1 MFVGHL
7 GSFGVG
13 EVKFSRYRS
22 GWGRECK
29 GWGVK
34 VEIGEAGSVFFER
47 FHSFLVPGM
56 TMCEMEMHMSFEFS
70 STSPS
75 PDASMSVRQT
85 GRGWFESST
94 QFSGVDVRFAHPVP
108 CNS

>member
-1 MFVGHL
+1 M
-7 GSFGVG
+7 
-13 EVKFSRYRS
+13 
-22 GWGRECK
+22 
-29 GWGVK
+29 K

-47 FHSFLVPGM
+47 FHSLSGM
-56 TMCEMEMHMSFEFS
+56 WLCEMEMHMSFEFS